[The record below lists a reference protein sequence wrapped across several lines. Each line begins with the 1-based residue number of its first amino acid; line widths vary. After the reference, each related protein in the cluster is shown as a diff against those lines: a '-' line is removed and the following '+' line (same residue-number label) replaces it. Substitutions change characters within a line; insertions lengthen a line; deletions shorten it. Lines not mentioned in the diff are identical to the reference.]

1 MDKQEILLVIK
12 ALLILC
18 WLFLAY
24 IDIKSFRLPNAITLP
39 LIPLG
44 FVFNIAS
51 DFGFAD
57 AESSFLGAIA
67 GYTLFWGMNFIYRH
81 FKGRDGIGM
90 GDAKLM
96 AGMGAWLGL
105 SSLPNILLIASL
117 SGAIGGFIWLK
128 YKNYQVNQVF
138 PFGPFLVIAG
148 IIQLLWPQLLTNLL
162 LPQMI

>member
-57 AESSFLGAIA
+57 AGSSFLGAIA
-67 GYTLFWGMNFIYRH
+67 GYTLFWGLNFVYRL
-81 FKGRDGIGM
+81 FKDRDGIGM
-90 GDAKLM
+90 GDAKLL

-105 SSLPNILLIASL
+105 SSLPSILLIASL